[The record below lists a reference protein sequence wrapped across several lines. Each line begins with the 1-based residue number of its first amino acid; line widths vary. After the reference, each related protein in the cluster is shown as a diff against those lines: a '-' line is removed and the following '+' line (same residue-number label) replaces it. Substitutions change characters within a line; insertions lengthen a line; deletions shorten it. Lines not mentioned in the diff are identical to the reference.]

1 MTGVIAAYPDLGSRI
16 SEKIIGAA
24 IEVHKTLGPG
34 LLESVYEDCLA
45 IEMQHSGLLFERQ
58 KTIPV
63 TYKGKPLE
71 VGFRADFVVEGHLI
85 VELKAVERLLPI
97 HEAQLLT
104 YLKVSGCALGLIVNF
119 NTPLLK
125 EGIRRLAL
133 SPSG

>member
-1 MTGVIAAYPDLGSRI
+1 MTGVIATYPDLGSRI

-45 IEMQHSGLLFERQ
+45 IEMQHLGLLFERQ

-63 TYKGKPLE
+63 TYKGKSLE
-71 VGFRADFVVEGHLI
+71 MGFRADFVVDGQVI

-97 HEAQLLT
+97 HEAQILT

-119 NTPLLK
+119 NTPSTQR
-125 EGIRRLAL
+125 GH
-133 SPSG
+133 PSVGA